1 MEHEKSRSCK
11 ISLRRVGL
19 QDICVFDPFLSRGLS
34 FYTGTVYEIF
44 DASQG
49 FRSSLGGG
57 GRYDAIIGRLVGRE
71 DIVYPTVGLS
81 FGMES
86 IMEMIRNRPIET
98 NKPLVV
104 VIPIG
109 ETIPEGLTGSGTPE
123 LRDSYAIGGQ
133 PPQIEENISFCF
145 S

>member
-1 MEHEKSRSCK
+1 MTR
-11 ISLRRVGL
+11 
-19 QDICVFDPFLSRGLS
+19 LS
-34 FYTGTVYEIF
+34 
-44 DASQG
+44 A
-49 FRSSLGGG
+49 
-57 GRYDAIIGRLVGRE
+57 LVGRE

-109 ETIPEGLTGSGTPE
+109 ETIPEGLTVRGTPE